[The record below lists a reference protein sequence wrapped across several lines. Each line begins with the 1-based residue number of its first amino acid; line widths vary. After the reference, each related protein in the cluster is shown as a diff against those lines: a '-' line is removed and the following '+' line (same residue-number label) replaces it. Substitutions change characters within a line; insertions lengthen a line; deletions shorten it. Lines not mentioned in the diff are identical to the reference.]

1 MIQRELRYLMAAM
14 IFFTRIPG
22 IVLDGESSQEAFRHA
37 SKYFPLIGW
46 IVGVVSAGA
55 YWGGQLIFS
64 PALAILLS
72 ITAAILVT
80 GALHEDG
87 FADFC
92 DGFGAGWTKEQ
103 ILAIMKDSYTG
114 VFGVIGLIVML
125 GLRLLSLLSIPAL
138 LLPMTMIS
146 GHSLSRFAAISLMA
160 THEYARD
167 DASSK
172 AKAVVGRMML
182 GETVLAGFFGLLPFF
197 TLALLTRQWTMF
209 GVSLFVVWLTREAFA
224 RYCARWIG
232 GYTGDCLGA
241 AQQITEL
248 MLYLTIVATI

>member
-1 MIQRELRYLMAAM
+1 MMQRELRYLMAAM
-14 IFFTRIPG
+14 VFFTRIPG

-37 SKYFPLIGW
+37 SKYFPCIGW
-46 IVGVVSAGA
+46 IVGVVGAGVF
-55 YWGGQLIFS
+55 WGGHLIFS
-64 PALAILLS
+64 PALAVLLS
-72 ITAAILVT
+72 ITAAMLVT

-125 GLRLLSLLSIPAL
+125 GLRMLSLLSIPAL
-138 LLPMTMIS
+138 LLPMVMIS
-146 GHSLSRFAAISLMA
+146 GHSLSRFASISLMA
-160 THEYARD
+160 THEYVRD

-172 AKAVVGRMML
+172 AKAVVGRMAL
-182 GETVLAGFFGLLPFF
+182 GEVAFAGFFGILPFF
-197 TLALLTRQWTMF
+197 ALALLTQQWKMF
-209 GVSLFVVWLTREAFA
+209 GVSLLVVWLTREAFA

>member
-1 MIQRELRYLMAAM
+1 MSTRSELETFFGALR
-14 IFFTRIPG
+14 FFTRLPVPG
-22 IVLDGESSQEAFRHA
+22 ALGQDAPALARA
-37 SKYFPLIGW
+37 MRYFSAVGL
-46 IVGVVSAGA
+46 IVGVIAGLA
-55 YWGGQLIFS
+55 FAVTTFFWPKTLAVLAAMS
-64 PALAILLS
+64 TAIL
-72 ITAAILVT
+72 IT

-138 LLPMTMIS
+138 LLPMVMIS

-160 THEYARD
+160 TREYARD

-172 AKAVVGRMML
+172 AKAVVGRMTL
-182 GETVLAGFFGLLPFF
+182 GETALAGFFGLLPFF